1 VIPSVWQPDPERP
14 LVEQLGLGAEERA
27 RLKRYLRIGPEDERL
42 LVTLQAVV
50 AREADRLVDAFYDH
64 LLSFGELAE
73 LLDSPAAVER
83 LKGAQKY
90 YLLTLVGGEYEE
102 EYFEQRL
109 RLGAVHERVGLEP
122 QWYSST
128 YALFMDLLTPLA
140 EEAHQ
145 GDPSAARGAM
155 LAVYKFFQLDL
166 TLALDIYFKTR
177 YGRELARSE
186 ERYRTV
192 FEQTRDGILL
202 VDPDSCRLVRANPA
216 ARRLLGASEELLT
229 GMDVRLL
236 FHGALA
242 SPQELETLSRHAGP
256 LGTEIDLVTAEG
268 RRVAVE
274 LSASRIRLSGG
285 EAFLCVLHDLS
296 ERKRLEQRAVDSE
309 RLAAIGEMA
318 ASVAHEVRNPL
329 TGILGALEVIR
340 PRFAPDD
347 PAAEIMGEIR
357 TRLDDLND
365 YIQDLL
371 LYAKPVVVERKELSF
386 LELAQQSLSLLRVA
400 EGESGSP
407 VEVHDRIGPQ
417 GFLADPFQLQQ
428 ALSNLVLNALH
439 AVGEREGGR
448 VLLTGRLEGDQLLF
462 EVEDEGPGIPEGL
475 RERIFQPFFT
485 TKRRGSGLGLAIT
498 RRIFRAHGGDLVLD
512 PQEGRTLFRGSIP
525 LLGEEDL
532 FSGGGP
538 DPAGASEDRTS

>member
-1 VIPSVWQPDPERP
+1 VIPSVWQPDPNRP
-14 LVEQLGLGAEERA
+14 LVEQLDFGAEERT

-42 LVTLQAVV
+42 LTTLREVV
-50 AREADRLVDAFYDH
+50 IREADRLVDAFYDH
-64 LLSFGELAE
+64 LLSFGELAK
-73 LLDSPAAVER
+73 LLETPAAVER
-83 LKGAQKY
+83 LKGAQKH
-90 YLLTLVGGEYEE
+90 YLLSLVGGDYEE
-102 EYFEQRL
+102 DYFEQRL

-145 GDPSAARGAM
+145 GDPTGARGAM

-202 VDPDSCRLVRANPA
+202 VDPDSCKVVRGNPA

-229 GMDVRLL
+229 GVDVRLL
-236 FHGALA
+236 FHGALG
-242 SPQELETLSRHAGP
+242 SPKELEDLSSHAGP
-256 LGTEIDLVTAEG
+256 LGEEIELVTADG

-274 LSASRIRLSGG
+274 LSANRIRLSGG

-296 ERKRLEQRAVDSE
+296 ERKRLEQRALDSE

-347 PAAEIMGEIR
+347 PAAEIMGEIQ

-371 LYAKPVVVERKELSF
+371 LYAKPVVVERKEISF
-386 LELAQQSLSLLRVA
+386 LDLAQQSLSLMRVA
-400 EGESGSP
+400 EGETASR
-407 VEVHDRIGPQ
+407 VEVRDRTG
-417 GFLADPFQLQQ
+417 GRSFLADPFQLQQ
-428 ALSNLVLNALH
+428 AVSNLVLNALH
-439 AVGEREGGR
+439 ALRQREGGR
-448 VLLTGRLEGDQLLF
+448 VSLTGRFEEGRVIF
-462 EVEDEGPGIPEGL
+462 EVEDEGPGVPEEL
-475 RERIFQPFFT
+475 RERVFQPFFT
-485 TKRRGSGLGLAIT
+485 TKRKGSGLGLAIT
-498 RRIFRAHGGDLVLD
+498 RRIFRAHGGDILLESR
-512 PQEGRTLFRGSIP
+512 EGRTLFRGAIP
-525 LLGEEDL
+525 LVREEDL
-532 FSGGGP
+532 FPATGPGSGK
-538 DPAGASEDRTS
+538 AT

>member
-1 VIPSVWQPDPERP
+1 MTPGVWQPDPDRP
-14 LVEQLGLGAEERA
+14 LVEQLGFDLAERT
-27 RLKRYLRIGPEDERL
+27 RLKRYLRITPADERFL
-42 LVTLQAVV
+42 TTLREAVT
-50 AREADRLVDAFYDH
+50 READRLVDSFYEH
-64 LLSFGELAE
+64 LLSFEELSP
-73 LLDSPAAVER
+73 LLESPAAVER

-90 YLLTLVGGEYEE
+90 YLLSLVGGSYEE
-102 EYFEQRL
+102 DYFEQRL
-109 RLGAVHERVGLEP
+109 RLGAVHERIGLEP
-122 QWYSST
+122 QWYSGT

-140 EEAHQ
+140 EESHA
-145 GDPSAARGAM
+145 GDPAGARAAM

-202 VDPDSCRLVRANPA
+202 VDSDSCRVMRANPA
-216 ARRLLGASEELLT
+216 ARGLLGASEELL
-229 GMDVRLL
+229 GGVDVRLL

-242 SPQELETLSRHAGP
+242 SPRELEALSDHAGP
-256 LGTEIDLVTAEG
+256 LGEEIDLVTADG

-274 LSASRIRLSGG
+274 LSANRIRLSEG

-329 TGILGALEVIR
+329 TGILGALEVIQ

-365 YIQDLL
+365 YIRDLL
-371 LYAKPVVVERKELSF
+371 LYAKPVIVERKELRF
-386 LELAQQSLSLLRVA
+386 ADLAQQSLSLLRPA
-400 EGESGSP
+400 GGEGESRI
-407 VEVHDRIGPQ
+407 EVQDGLGTRT
-417 GFLADPFQLQQ
+417 FLADPFQLQQ

-439 AVGEREGGR
+439 AVGEAGSGR
-448 VLLTGRLEGDQLLF
+448 VFLTGTLQGDRVVL
-462 EVEDEGPGIPEGL
+462 EVEDEGAGIAEGL

-485 TKRRGSGLGLAIT
+485 TKRKGSGLGLAIS
-498 RRIFRAHGGDLVLD
+498 RRIFRAHGGDLTLGTG
-512 PQEGRTLFRGSIP
+512 ERGTLFRGTFP

-532 FSGGGP
+532 FP
-538 DPAGASEDRTS
+538 VSESRTS

>member
-1 VIPSVWQPDPERP
+1 VIPPVWQPDPDRS
-14 LVEQLGLGAEERA
+14 LVEQLGFGHEERT
-27 RLKRYLRIGPEDERL
+27 RLKRYLRITPADERFL
-42 LVTLQAVV
+42 TTLREAVT
-50 AREADRLVDAFYDH
+50 READRLVDAFYEH
-64 LLSFGELAE
+64 ILSFEELSP
-73 LLDSPAAVER
+73 LLESPAAVER
-83 LKGAQKY
+83 LKGAQKL
-90 YLLTLVGGEYEE
+90 YLLSLVGGVYEE
-102 EYFEQRL
+102 GYFEQRL
-109 RLGAVHERVGLEP
+109 ALGAVHERIGLEP

-128 YALFMDLLTPLA
+128 YALFMDLITPLA
-140 EEAHQ
+140 EESHP
-145 GDPSAARGAM
+145 GDSAGARAAM

-202 VDPDSCRLVRANPA
+202 VDPDSCRVIRANPA
-216 ARRLLGASEELLT
+216 ARRLLGASEELLS
-229 GMDVRLL
+229 GVDMRLL

-242 SPQELETLSRHAGP
+242 SPSELETLSTQAGP
-256 LGTEIDLVTAEG
+256 VGEEIDLVTADG
-268 RRVAVE
+268 HRLAVE
-274 LSASRIRLSGG
+274 LSANRIRLSEG

-371 LYAKPVVVERKELSF
+371 LYAKPVVVERKELRF
-386 LELAQQSLSLLRVA
+386 LDLAQQSLSLLRLA
-400 EGESGSP
+400 EGESESRI
-407 VEVHDRIGPQ
+407 EVHDRLG
-417 GFLADPFQLQQ
+417 GRTFLGDPFQLQQ

-439 AVGEREGGR
+439 AVGETESGR
-448 VLLTGRLEGDQLLF
+448 VRLTGRLEGRTVIL
-462 EVEDEGPGIPEGL
+462 EVEDEGPGIDEGL
-475 RERIFQPFFT
+475 RGRVFQPFFT
-485 TKRRGSGLGLAIT
+485 TKRKGSGLGLAIT
-498 RRIFRAHGGDLVLD
+498 RRIFRAHGGDITLETG
-512 PQEGRTLFRGSIP
+512 EGRTVFRGTFP

-532 FSGGGP
+532 FSEG
-538 DPAGASEDRTS
+538 RTS